1 MNLIKNG
8 FILLNLYYPLYLL
21 FNNHLITT
29 TIILKLLHINYYY
42 YFGHL
47 SPKLNHTTKLIRP
60 WVRLTDT
67 GFYALIVYYFYNEFF
82 PICFNIHFVISI
94 AYWIIM
100 IIFGFQDSDNI
111 HSHEL
116 SIYIA
121 QFISSITHGLPLLL
135 LSKDICT
142 NNVYFNVMVWG
153 EPGLT
158 NSLVLFQLQEDEN
171 ADGNFTSASEDMY
184 SVQINVN
191 WVGWKLVSVKYSD
204 LQCLVNGSPAA
215 PSGNGVHE
223 SDKLMQINM
232 LHLANP
238 NSGYAKSKLDYIIFT
253 ENGPLNP

>member
-8 FILLNLYYPLYLL
+8 FIILNSYYPLYLL
-21 FNNHLITT
+21 FNDHLITT

-67 GFYALIVYYFYNEFF
+67 GFYALIVYYFYNDFF

-100 IIFGFQDSDNI
+100 IVFGFQDSDNI

-121 QFISSITHGLPLLL
+121 QFISSMTHGLPLLL
-135 LSKDICT
+135 LSRDICT
-142 NNVYFNVMVWG
+142 NNVYFND
-153 EPGLT
+153 ESLSYT
-158 NSLVLFQLQEDEN
+158 NYWISAWFIFIYIPWRLFTHDEIYTVLNIHTPSIYKLCTIFFVFILSFLSNEIGKILQN
-171 ADGNFTSASEDMY
+171 K
-184 SVQINVN
+184 I
-191 WVGWKLVSVKYSD
+191 
-204 LQCLVNGSPAA
+204 C
-215 PSGNGVHE
+215 
-223 SDKLMQINM
+223 I
-232 LHLANP
+232 
-238 NSGYAKSKLDYIIFT
+238 
-253 ENGPLNP
+253 

>member
-8 FILLNLYYPLYLL
+8 FIILNLYYPLYLL
-21 FNNHLITT
+21 FGDHLITT

-67 GFYALIVYYFYNEFF
+67 GFYALIIYYFYNDFF
-82 PICFNIHFVISI
+82 PICFNIHFVISV

-100 IIFGFQDSDNI
+100 IIFGFQDSDDI

-135 LSKDICT
+135 LSKDICK
-142 NNVYFNVMVWG
+142 NNVYFNDTS
-153 EPGLT
+153 LSYT
-158 NSLVLFQLQEDEN
+158 NYWISAWFIFIYIPWRLFTHDEIYTVLNIHTPQF
-171 ADGNFTSASEDMY
+171 Y
-184 SVQINVN
+184 
-191 WVGWKLVSVKYSD
+191 KL
-204 LQCLVNGSPAA
+204 CT
-215 PSGNGVHE
+215 
-223 SDKLMQINM
+223 
-232 LHLANP
+232 
-238 NSGYAKSKLDYIIFT
+238 IFFVFILSFLSN
-253 ENGPLNP
+253 EIGKMIQNKICI